1 MNAAPPFRWLF
12 LWASSLI
19 TGLTMSLSEKQKP
32 VRGDEG
38 GCRNSLCPI
47 EVWIG
52 LMKNRNV
59 AHSRRLPV
67 PFNLTPCSFYLLK
80 YGFRQWNYAL
90 HNLVFSTVSNKS
102 RTKFCFRYLVIA
114 KIRTQPMSSSSPLPS
129 PSSVGGFTTLHISLI
144 FFQNPHLPGNT
155 HILPRKETVFGFL
168 EENMFMRKPASEGR
182 LGHHTS
188 CISVRTPWG
197 GKMSNSYLP
206 LLWRVCCGF
215 WMFAQ
220 F

>member
-52 LMKNRNV
+52 LMKSRNI

-80 YGFRQWNYAL
+80 YGFRQRNYAL

-102 RTKFCFRYLVIA
+102 RTKVCFRYLVIA

-129 PSSVGGFTTLHISLI
+129 PSPVGGYLQLFTFLSSSSKIHIS
-144 FFQNPHLPGNT
+144 QET
-155 HILPRKETVFGFL
+155 HISFQGKKQSLGFSRKICLWENLP
-168 EENMFMRKPASEGR
+168 
-182 LGHHTS
+182 
-188 CISVRTPWG
+188 VR
-197 GKMSNSYLP
+197 
-206 LLWRVCCGF
+206 VD
-215 WMFAQ
+215 
-220 F
+220 